1 MSSNKPVQI
10 VEVGPRDGLQHERVW
25 VSTETKVAYVNALA
39 RSGLR
44 RIEVTSFVHP
54 GAVPQLVDAEK
65 VLARIDR
72 PEGVRFSALV
82 PNMHGFERAQSCNLD
97 EIAVFTGATDSFVRR
112 NINMS
117 IDESIAAFKPVVDAG
132 LAAGIGVRGY
142 VSTVFGC
149 PYDGVVKPQA
159 GIDVALRLFDLGCSE
174 VSIGDTIGVATP
186 GSVRTWLE
194 VAGKQLPLEHLALH
208 FHDTRGTALAN
219 VMAAAEVGIT
229 VFDASAGGLG
239 GCPFAPGASGNVA
252 TDDLVY
258 SLHGTGYETGIHLGK
273 LVAASRIIASEL
285 DHLLPGRYF
294 QAERVNAPFE

>member
-1 MSSNKPVQI
+1 MSERVDI

-25 VSTETKVAYVNALA
+25 ISTETKVAYINALA

-54 GAVPQLVDAEK
+54 SAVPQLVDAEK

-72 PEGVRFSALV
+72 PAGVRFSALV
-82 PNMHGFERAQSCNLD
+82 PNMHGFERAVSCNLD
-97 EIAVFTGATDSFVRR
+97 EIAVFTGATDAFVRR

-117 IDESIAAFKPVVDAG
+117 IDESIAAFRPVVDAA
-132 LAAGIGVRGY
+132 LAAGIAVRGY

-149 PYDGVVKPQA
+149 PYDGAVAPQA
-159 GIDVALRLFDLGCSE
+159 GIDVALRLFDLGCHE

-186 GSVRTWLE
+186 GSSRRWLE
-194 VAGKQLPLEHLALH
+194 VAATQLPMERLALH

-219 VMAAAEVGIT
+219 VMAAAEAGIT

-258 SLHGTGYETGIHLGK
+258 SLHGSGYETGIRLDD
-273 LVAASRIIASEL
+273 LVKASRIIASEL

-294 QAERVNAPFE
+294 QAERVMGSGIDT